1 MQQLGLIINPHS
13 KLNKRNPELFH
24 KLENIGKNVV
34 LIRSTKTL
42 TELDEAVAF
51 FRSRKVPMLAVCGG
65 DGSLNRCIEA
75 VVKIY
80 GSDTSAYP
88 AIFLLR
94 GGTMNVVANY
104 LHQRGSPISRLR
116 SLVCRLEKSRAL
128 TTQAVHL
135 IRVEGHC
142 GFLYADAA
150 AMPVL
155 ELFYQNKTGPLG
167 AFWMGCKI
175 FTWGLRRT
183 ARFMRMFQPISYQ
196 VNLYSPS
203 GSHPTRTFGVR
214 SMLGFCSFLTSLPMH
229 IPLLPKQSAQPGHF
243 HASFLELEPQQL
255 IGRLPSLL
263 FFSFL
268 GKFHRCPELKMV
280 FTEKM
285 MISSE
290 DKIRYTLDG
299 ELYTSHSQVLE
310 VRAGPEIRFALL

>member
-24 KLENIGKNVV
+24 KLENIGKKFV
-34 LIRSTKTL
+34 LIRGTKTL
-42 TELDEAVAF
+42 AELDEAVAF
-51 FRSRKVPMLAVCGG
+51 FRSRQVPILAVCGG

-80 GSDTSAYP
+80 GSDTSTYP
-88 AIFLLR
+88 TIFLLR

-104 LHQRGSPISRLR
+104 LHQRGGPDSRLR
-116 SLVCRLEKSRAL
+116 HLVRRLEKSETL
-128 TTQAVHL
+128 PTQAVHL
-135 IRVEGHC
+135 IKVEGHC

-183 ARFMRMFQPISYQ
+183 SRFMQMFQPVSYR
-196 VNLYSPS
+196 VNLYECP
-203 GSHPTRTFGVR
+203 GSHPIETFDIR

-229 IPLLPKQSAQPGHF
+229 IPLLPRQGTRPGHF
-243 HASFLELEPQQL
+243 QGSFLKLEPQQL
-255 IGRLPSLL
+255 LGRLPSLL

-280 FTEKM
+280 STEKM
-285 MISSE
+285 MISSK

-299 ELYTSHSQVLE
+299 ELYTSHSQVME
-310 VRAGPEIRFALL
+310 VQAGPEIRFALL